1 MTSQFRIRCM
11 MAVGLLTAAS
21 LLAQTSI
28 AAEGTSTA
36 STGADSDTLQEI
48 IVTASKRTESIQEVP
63 VAISVLS
70 ADTLDRQ
77 GVAQFSDYMALVPGL
92 AQNST
97 GAAGHGLVVLRG
109 LSTGEQQTASTVSY
123 LIDDVPFTANS
134 SLAIG
139 SLLTPDPD
147 LTDIE
152 RIEVLKG
159 PQGTLYGASALG
171 GIIKIVSARPE
182 FNVFSGDAR
191 VSGSSVD
198 HGGTGD
204 GVRASLN
211 IPLVTDTAALRVS
224 AFDRTDAGFMKN
236 VETDA
241 SDANKTE
248 VSGGKLLLRVQP
260 AADLTIDLS
269 GMIQNLHSEG
279 ASTVYGD

>member
-21 LLAQTSI
+21 LVAQTSI

-36 STGADSDTLQEI
+36 STGADSDTLQEV

-171 GIIKIVSARPE
+171 GLIKRVPNQPTPDS
-182 FNVFSGDAR
+182 FYGDVHA
-191 VSGSSVD
+191 GYSSVD
-198 HGGTGD
+198 HGGNGYS
-204 GVRASLN
+204 VRATLN
-211 IPLVTDTAALRVS
+211 MPIIQDMVSLRVS
-224 AFDRTDAGFMKN
+224 AYHRDYPGFMKN
-236 VETDA
+236 VSLNEDDTNRTET
-241 SDANKTE
+241 
-248 VSGGKLLLRVQP
+248 SGGKAILRIQP
-260 AADLTIDLS
+260 ADNLDIRFTGL
-269 GMIQNLHSEG
+269 IQNLQADG
-279 ASTVYGD
+279 